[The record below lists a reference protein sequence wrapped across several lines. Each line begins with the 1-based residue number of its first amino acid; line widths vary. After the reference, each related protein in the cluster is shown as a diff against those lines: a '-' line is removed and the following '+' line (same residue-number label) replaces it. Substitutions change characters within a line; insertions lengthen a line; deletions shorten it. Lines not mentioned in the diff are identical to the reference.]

1 MAQAEAEHAPQGDGA
16 AQAGPA
22 ARKLAAE
29 KGIDLAEVPATGPK
43 GNVTKGDV
51 VAALADKALAA
62 AEQPVTRRRSRGRS
76 QRRPRRPR
84 RPAARSGSA

>member
-1 MAQAEAEHAPQGDGA
+1 MAQAEQTAGGDGA

-29 KGIDLAEVPATGPK
+29 KGIDLAAVPATGPK

-51 VAALADKALAA
+51 VTALADKALAA
-62 AEQPVTRRRSRGRS
+62 AGAGADAGRRRGRRPPA
-76 QRRPRRPR
+76 RRPRP
-84 RPAARSGSA
+84 PAARSGSG